1 MSFRFSISDFV
12 TVSDLALR
20 VYREYRDAP
29 AQFAAIS
36 TEVGSLHLMLKDVD
50 ITIKERSLSSEKEA
64 DLIQII
70 NGCKGVLTDLDGLLK
85 KYSNVGKKTRWSWDR
100 FRWHQNDI
108 VEMRARV
115 LSHTGI
121 LNSFNLSLTR

>member
-1 MSFRFSISDFV
+1 
-12 TVSDLALR
+12 
-20 VYREYRDAP
+20 
-29 AQFAAIS
+29 
-36 TEVGSLHLMLKDVD
+36 MLKDVD
-50 ITIKERSLSSEKEA
+50 ITIKERSLSAEKEA

-115 LSHTGI
+115 LAHTAI